1 MIQNM
6 ADRGSSTRPV
16 VETRSGPVLG
26 VADAHTG
33 QQLFLGIPYAE
44 PPVGALR
51 FRPPKAKSAW
61 QEPLDC
67 SRFGAAG
74 TQIFDPTEGA
84 YEEFTGKAAG
94 ADPSRWVGSEDCLT
108 LNIWRRSNGTSQ
120 RPVLVWIHGGANW
133 LESSRLEIYHGDRFV
148 EAQDVVFVSI
158 NYRLGIFGWLELS
171 GLGGADYRGSHSN
184 GLRDQILALE
194 WIRDNI
200 AAFGGDP
207 ANITVMGESAGSID
221 ISWHLAAGR
230 LNGIARRVVMMS
242 GVTGLPGMTAPLPHE
257 WSETHGLTQANHFLA
272 RLGVT
277 SMAALNAM
285 STADIMNR
293 LVEIAAAS
301 DTLFEMDALF
311 WPRVSSTY
319 APIDPFTA
327 ARAGRVA
334 GIDVMIGCT
343 DYEMGLWLNW
353 DATLDRHP
361 VRWTADRLPAL
372 TPEQRKSVCTM
383 YNSWFAHDTEGS
395 RGLHL
400 LGDLLFRLPSIW
412 FADEASA
419 HGSHVWT
426 FLFDWSVDERRR
438 AQHAADQAFL
448 FKKWETSAGRHLLG
462 DDMPP
467 EDASR
472 RDRTA
477 AAMMDAIL
485 AFATQGDPNGHAG
498 NDIPTWPR
506 YNKTDRAVMCY
517 GRDIR
522 IVLDPA
528 GPRRQWWTETIYRQI
543 AGSQ

>member
-1 MIQNM
+1 MT
-6 ADRGSSTRPV
+6 DRDSAQRPV
-16 VETRSGPVLG
+16 VETRSGPVQG
-26 VADAHTG
+26 ITDARTG

-44 PPVGALR
+44 PPLGKLR
-51 FRPPKAKSAW
+51 FRPPRAKEPWRA
-61 QEPLDC
+61 PLDC

-84 YEEFTGKAAG
+84 YEEFTGSPADG
-94 ADPSRWVGSEDCLT
+94 APARWVGSEDCLT
-108 LNIWRRSNGTSQ
+108 LNIWRRPNGASGK
-120 RPVLVWIHGGANW
+120 PVLVWIHGGANW

-148 EAQDVVFVSI
+148 DAQDVIFVSI

-207 ANITVMGESAGSID
+207 MNITVMGESAGSID

-230 LNGIARRVVMMS
+230 LAGIARRVIMMS
-242 GVTGLPGMTAPLPHE
+242 GVAGLPGMTAPLPHE
-257 WSETHGLTQANHFLA
+257 WSETHGLTQANCFLA

-277 SMAALNAM
+277 TMAELTAL

-293 LVEIAAAS
+293 LVEVAAAS

-311 WPRVSSTY
+311 WPRVSSSY
-319 APIDPFTA
+319 APVDPFTA
-327 ARAGRVA
+327 ARHGHVT

-353 DATLDRHP
+353 DATLDQHP
-361 VRWTADRLPAL
+361 VRWTAERLPAL
-372 TPEQRKSVCTM
+372 TPEQRKSVCAL
-383 YNSWFAHDTEGS
+383 YDSWFAHDTEGS

-412 FADEASA
+412 FADEAA
-419 HGSHVWT
+419 GQGSNVWT
-426 FLFDWSVDERRR
+426 FLFDWSVDDRRR

-462 DDMPP
+462 DEMPAD
-467 EDASR
+467 DARR

-485 AFATQGDPNGHAG
+485 SFATGGNPNGDG
-498 NDIPTWPR
+498 VDNLPTWPR
-506 YNKTDRAVMCY
+506 YDKAQRAVMCF

-522 IVLDPA
+522 VVADPA

-543 AGSQ
+543 TAGK